1 MRKKG
6 ILLCAFSAMSFG
18 FVPLFTKVVMQE
30 GLDVVAIGF
39 FRFLGLGLFS
49 LGMIRLQKRPFSIE
63 IKRFPAIVADSF
75 FQVVTMLLL
84 SASYLFIP
92 TGNATSLHFM
102 YPVFVFLI
110 LYLYYKNRFS
120 GMQWLALVLCASG
133 IVCFIDFDNMNNWI
147 GMGIAIA
154 SGLTYAIYMVI
165 LDKQGLAQIDPFV
178 LSFIGCVLET
188 VFLAILGL
196 GMGSFHL
203 SLNASGVLSLVILAG
218 LSVCGT
224 LLLQVGTRYIGSGMA
239 SLFCLFEPLTSL
251 ICGWM
256 ILKDPLRWGSVLGCL
271 LIFGGILLILKPP
284 KRSQMKKIK
293 WIKK

>member
-1 MRKKG
+1 MRQKG
-6 ILLCAFSAMSFG
+6 FLLCGLSAMSFG

-30 GLDVVAIGF
+30 GMDVVAIGF

-49 LGMIRLQKRPFSIE
+49 LLMILAQKRPLSVDA
-63 IKRFPAIVADSF
+63 KQFPAIVVDSF

-102 YPVFVFLI
+102 YPIFVFLI

-120 GMQWLALVLCASG
+120 KMQWIALICCAIG

-165 LDKQGLAQIDPFV
+165 LDKQGLAKIDPFV

-188 VFLAILGL
+188 IFLAVLGL
-196 GMGSFHL
+196 AMGSFQMT
-203 SLNASGVLSLVILAG
+203 LNAMGIFSLVILAG

>member
-1 MRKKG
+1 
-6 ILLCAFSAMSFG
+6 MSFG

-49 LGMIRLQKRPFSIE
+49 LLMILVQKRPLSVDANQ
-63 IKRFPAIVADSF
+63 FPAIVVDSF

-120 GMQWLALVLCASG
+120 KMQWIALICCAIG

-165 LDKQGLAQIDPFV
+165 LDKQGLAKIDPFV

-188 VFLAILGL
+188 IFLAVLGL
-196 GMGSFHL
+196 AMGSFQMTLNAMGIL
-203 SLNASGVLSLVILAG
+203 SLFILAG

-251 ICGWM
+251 VCGWL
-256 ILKDPLRWGSVLGCL
+256 ILKDPLRWGSVLGCV
-271 LIFGGILLILKPP
+271 LIFGGILLILKPS
-284 KRSQMKKIK
+284 KRTKEKKIK
-293 WIKK
+293 WVKQ

>member
-1 MRKKG
+1 
-6 ILLCAFSAMSFG
+6 MSFG

-49 LGMIRLQKRPFSIE
+49 LLMILVQKRPLSVDA
-63 IKRFPAIVADSF
+63 KQFPAIVVDSF

-120 GMQWLALVLCASG
+120 KMQWIALILCAIG

-165 LDKQGLAQIDPFV
+165 LDKQGLAKIDPFV

-188 VFLAILGL
+188 IFLAILGQA
-196 GMGSFHL
+196 MGSFQMT
-203 SLNASGVLSLVILAG
+203 LNAIGIFSLVILAG

-251 ICGWM
+251 VCGWL
-256 ILKDPLRWGSVLGCL
+256 ILKDPLRWGSVLGCV
-271 LIFGGILLILKPP
+271 LIFGGILLILKPS
-284 KRSQMKKIK
+284 KRTKEKKIK
-293 WIKK
+293 WVKQ